1 MSEYSTSC
9 IDIRTDEVLISAMQG
24 VSRGARP
31 RDAKSGSG
39 GHVGGEDVVG
49 VAVQVLAGSVIAHRG
64 ARVSVTGRDL
74 DVPEVDAGIEHG
86 RDEGYLPLDSAKC
99 LAEAWFGM

>member
-31 RDAKSGSG
+31 RDPKAGSG

-49 VAVQVLAGSVIAHRG
+49 VAVQVLVGPVVAHCG
-64 ARVSVTGRDL
+64 ARVGVTGGDL
-74 DVPEVDAGIEHG
+74 DILAVNASVEHG
-86 RDEGYLPLDSAKC
+86 RDEGMTEHMGVCS
-99 LAEAWFGM
+99 